1 MKCLSVPVSTEAM
14 ERLEYNECM
23 DDDLIEVF
31 LDEVDYN
38 KLWDTGVLE
47 LINDKLGKNI
57 DDYEDERIVGL
68 NDLYQA
74 QAIINEKILLNPS
87 EGTLRKLLSQINIAI
102 KRDSGVFFIFLKYTS
117 GMNDREYI
125 INNRVWLK

>member
-57 DDYEDERIVGL
+57 DDYEGERIVGL

-87 EGTLRKLLSQINIAI
+87 EGTLRKLLSQINVAI
-102 KRDSGVFFIFLKYTS
+102 KRDSGVFFYFSKIYF
-117 GMNDREYI
+117 RHE
-125 INNRVWLK
+125 